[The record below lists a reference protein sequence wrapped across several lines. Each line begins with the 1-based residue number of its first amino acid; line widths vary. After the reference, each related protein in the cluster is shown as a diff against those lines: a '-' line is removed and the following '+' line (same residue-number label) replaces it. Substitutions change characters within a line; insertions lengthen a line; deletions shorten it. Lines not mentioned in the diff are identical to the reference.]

1 MSTASFR
8 IEPAS
13 YERDLPDLRT
23 VREAVFIVEQQV
35 SPEEEWDDLD
45 APSHHLIARDENG
58 APIGTGRLTP
68 EMTIGRM
75 AVTRPWRGRGVGA
88 AILLALIER
97 ARELHYPTVELH
109 AQTHAISFYERF
121 GFVAFG
127 EEYQEAGI
135 PHRSMKLS
143 LALRR
148 PRPEPA
154 EPPSLADGEAANQL
168 IEIDN
173 FDALRRVTLDLIG
186 AGRRELCLYTR
197 DFDPPLF
204 GTPEALEAFRQ
215 FALGTKE
222 AKVRILAHDA
232 SRATR
237 EIHGLIALAQ
247 RLPSHFEF
255 RLIGEEPDTQY
266 PSAFVLNDRDGY
278 LFRPIATRFESSAN
292 FDGAARARQLA
303 EYFDEVWERARP
315 ATELRALF

>member
-1 MSTASFR
+1 LNTASFHV
-8 IEPAS
+8 EPGS
-13 YERDLPDLRT
+13 YERNLPDLRA

-45 APSHHLIARDENG
+45 AASYHLIARDQNG
-58 APIGTGRLTP
+58 TPIGTGRLTP

-75 AVTRPWRGRGVGA
+75 AVVKEWRGSGVGA
-88 AILLALIER
+88 AVLQGLIER
-97 ARELHYPTVELH
+97 ARELHYPAVELH
-109 AQTHAISFYERF
+109 AQTHAIAFYERF

-127 EEYQEAGI
+127 EEYMEAGI

-148 PRPEPA
+148 ARPEAA
-154 EPPSLADGEAANQL
+154 EPPSLADGEPVNQL

-173 FDALRRVTLDLIG
+173 FDALRRVTLELIS
-186 AGRRELCLYTR
+186 AGRRELCIYTR
-197 DFDPPLF
+197 DFDPPLL

-215 FALGTKE
+215 FAIGTKD

-232 SRATR
+232 TRATR
-237 EIHGLIALAQ
+237 EVHGLIALAQ

-255 RLIGEEPDTQY
+255 RLIEQEPDTQY

-303 EYFDEVWERARP
+303 DYFDEVWERARP
-315 ATELRALF
+315 AAELRALS

>member
-1 MSTASFR
+1 MTTARFR

-13 YERDLPDLRT
+13 HERNLPDLRA

-45 APSHHLIARDENG
+45 AGSFHLIARDENG
-58 APIGTGRLTP
+58 TPIGTGRLTP

-75 AVTRPWRGRGVGA
+75 AVVKAWRGRGVGE
-88 AILLALIER
+88 AILHALIER
-97 ARELHYPTVELH
+97 ARELHYPAVELH
-109 AQTHAISFYERF
+109 AQTHAIAFYERS

-135 PHRSMKLS
+135 PHRSMRLP

-148 PRPEPA
+148 PRPNSSA
-154 EPPSLADGEAANQL
+154 QADAQAANRL
-168 IEIDN
+168 IEIDT
-173 FDALRRVTLDLIG
+173 FDALRRIVPELIDT
-186 AGRRELCLYTR
+186 ARREVCLYTR
-197 DFDPPLF
+197 DFDPPLL

-215 FALGTKE
+215 FAVGTKE

-237 EIHGLIALAQ
+237 EVHGLIALAQ

-255 RLIGEEPDTQY
+255 RLIEEEPDTQY
-266 PSAFVLNDRDGY
+266 PSAFVVNDRGGY
-278 LFRPIATRFESSAN
+278 LFRPIATRFEASAS
-292 FDGAARARQLA
+292 FDGAARARQL
-303 EYFDEVWERARP
+303 EEVFDEVWERARP
-315 ATELRALF
+315 AAELRALS